1 MRSFPQSLCHQ
12 CQGIKYTQS
21 KSGSLFLMCTRT
33 DVRYPRQPLDVCHHF
48 QAMPTIKLELESR
61 QGGKLEFTFS
71 ISDHLLAPLPSIL
84 TGESLNHSPN
94 QQLIKSEWVPCPS
107 LSSAH
112 TASIFGKKDT
122 ESLALFS
129 FEVEQSLPRVQL
141 CPPGSLFVNRNFQI
155 EWTSTAQRVPVLAI
169 LECSQ
174 GIKAISEF
182 EQALSNA
189 YKMTFIQ

>member
-12 CQGIKYTQS
+12 CQGVKYTQS

-33 DVRYPRQPLDVCHHF
+33 DVRYPRQPLDVCHAF
-48 QAMPTIKLELESR
+48 QAMHTIKLELESH
-61 QGGKLEFTFS
+61 QGGNLEFTFS
-71 ISDHLLAPLPSIL
+71 IKAHLLAPLSSIV
-84 TGESLNHSPN
+84 TSKSLNHSPN
-94 QQLIKSEWVPCPS
+94 QELRRSEWVPCQS

-112 TASIFGKKDT
+112 TAINFGRKGT

-155 EWTSTAQRVPVLAI
+155 EWSSTAQRVPLLAI

-174 GIKAISEF
+174 GVNVIPRFEKAFS
-182 EQALSNA
+182 SA